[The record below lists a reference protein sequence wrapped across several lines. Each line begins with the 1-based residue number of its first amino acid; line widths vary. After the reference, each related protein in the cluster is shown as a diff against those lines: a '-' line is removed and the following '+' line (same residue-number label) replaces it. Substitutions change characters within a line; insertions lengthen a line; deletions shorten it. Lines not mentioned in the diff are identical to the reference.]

1 MAQPLMP
8 KATAVWL
15 VDNTTLTFD
24 QIAHFCSLHPLE
36 VQGVADGEVAV
47 GIRGMDPV
55 AGGQVTR
62 EEIARCEADPSARLE
77 IIEPAAEVPKRA
89 RRARYTPVSKR
100 QERPNG
106 IAWLI
111 RNYPELS
118 DAQIGKLLGTTKATI
133 TAVRDRTHWN
143 AQHIT
148 PQDPVLMGICGEME
162 LVEALNIARRRQ
174 ARAAERKAKEE
185 ARRKKRE
192 AREGTG
198 GETAA
203 SDDALNA
210 EGAGDEAS
218 VPGEE
223 DASAASA
230 ESAGEPAA
238 PDAEPAAG
246 SGEFGTASAETPE
259 SDTDRETS
267 AEPSPEELAESV
279 FGGRPGGE

>member
-24 QIAHFCSLHPLE
+24 QIADFCSLHPLE

-55 AGGQVTR
+55 AAGQVTR
-62 EEIARCEADPSARLE
+62 DEIERCEGDPSARLE

-106 IAWLI
+106 IAWLLK
-111 RNYPELS
+111 NYPELS
-118 DAQIGKLLGTTKATI
+118 DAQIGKLLGTTKTTI

-143 AQHIT
+143 AQHIS

-162 LVEALNIARRRQ
+162 LVEALNVARRRQ
-174 ARAAERKAKEE
+174 ARAAERKAGVAGFKPGDRKPSKKE
-185 ARRKKRE
+185 RRQMQRF
-192 AREGTG
+192 R
-198 GETAA
+198 
-203 SDDALNA
+203 S
-210 EGAGDEAS
+210 
-218 VPGEE
+218 
-223 DASAASA
+223 
-230 ESAGEPAA
+230 
-238 PDAEPAAG
+238 
-246 SGEFGTASAETPE
+246 
-259 SDTDRETS
+259 R
-267 AEPSPEELAESV
+267 
-279 FGGRPGGE
+279 